1 MTDHPD
7 EAAALLDFLRLQI
20 EWGADEALLDEP
32 VDRRAPMAAAPA
44 ADADRRPAADRGH
57 APVVA
62 VERARP
68 PPRTVPEPAFRGGH
82 GAAEAARLAAAAP
95 DLVALAAAVAAFS
108 LSSLRDTAGALAFAD
123 GPARARLM
131 VVADAPSAADDES
144 GRPLSGREGD
154 LLDRMLASIGIARAD
169 TRVGCLVPWRAA
181 GRPAA
186 DADRDRDAAAVPRGA
201 SPPRL
206 PRQAVAAGPGDG
218 AGGRR
223 RQRHDASARR
233 FLARGDGRGRPCRN
247 TGPDPAAAGDAASR
261 APSEAD
267 RVVGPAQPRGA
278 PRGDRLI
285 TIPCFCSAVKN
296 RIVALTVPPSEA
308 GRRELSR

>member
-20 EWGADEALLDEP
+20 DWGADEALLDEP
-32 VDRRAPMAAAPA
+32 VDRRAPTAAAPA
-44 ADADRRPAADRGH
+44 AAADRRPAAADRGH

-154 LLDRMLASIGIARAD
+154 LLDRMLGSIGIARAD
-169 TRVGCLVPWRAA
+169 TRVGCLVPWRPPGDRPPTATEIATLLPFLEAHLRLASPATLLLLGTATARAVA
-181 GRPAA
+181 GASGTMRALAGSWHEVTVAGAPAA
-186 DADRDRDAAAVPRGA
+186 IPALILPPPATLLRE
-201 SPPRL
+201 PRL
-206 PRQAVAAGPGDG
+206 KRIAWSGLLSLAV
-218 AGGRR
+218 R
-223 RQRHDASARR
+223 
-233 FLARGDGRGRPCRN
+233 L
-247 TGPDPAAAGDAASR
+247 
-261 APSEAD
+261 EAI
-267 RVVGPAQPRGA
+267 A
-278 PRGDRLI
+278 
-285 TIPCFCSAVKN
+285 
-296 RIVALTVPPSEA
+296 
-308 GRRELSR
+308 